1 MLYPF
6 ILTTL
11 AGMATMIGTVPIFV
25 KIKNPDRLIAAAC
38 AFASGVMISVSV
50 FDLIP
55 EAINYF
61 RGMYKGIIII
71 LITFI
76 FIILGMYTSLVMDK
90 LVNKVSDGNN
100 LFKVG
105 ILSMIVIILH
115 NIPEGISIAIPLYYS
130 TGSKLRAV
138 LYTLVS
144 ALSELLGA
152 IITYLFLGRYI
163 NEFELGILFSFIA
176 GIMIQ
181 ISYSRLLPTSKNY
194 DNKFSRLFFMIGF
207 VFMLFSL
214 FLNSI
219 L

>member
-11 AGMATMIGTVPIFV
+11 AGMATMIGTIPIFV

-115 NIPEGISIAIPLYYS
+115 NIPEGIVTYIVSNKNIMLGVSICIAIALHNIPEGISIAIPLYYS
-130 TGSKLRAV
+130 T
-138 LYTLVS
+138 
-144 ALSELLGA
+144 
-152 IITYLFLGRYI
+152 
-163 NEFELGILFSFIA
+163 
-176 GIMIQ
+176 
-181 ISYSRLLPTSKNY
+181 
-194 DNKFSRLFFMIGF
+194 
-207 VFMLFSL
+207 
-214 FLNSI
+214 
-219 L
+219 